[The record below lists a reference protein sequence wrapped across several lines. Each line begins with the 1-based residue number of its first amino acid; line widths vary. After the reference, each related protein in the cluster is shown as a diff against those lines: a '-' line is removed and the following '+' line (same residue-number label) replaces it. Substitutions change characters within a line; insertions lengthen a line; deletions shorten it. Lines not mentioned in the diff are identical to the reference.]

1 MQYYQVSENQ
11 RLDTGTNN
19 MIRTSLH
26 FRGPLA
32 VSIWVQT
39 LDIFYQKFDKSSEP
53 AVLDSRRDACNGAKW
68 PQYNPYEMSE
78 NNFKISPPPKNSK
91 NWFLGPKMS
100 KMTKNRK
107 FFEIFFWSESI

>member
-53 AVLDSRRDACNGAKW
+53 VELNGRTEDS
-68 PQYNPYEMSE
+68 
-78 NNFKISPPPKNSK
+78 NSAR
-91 NWFLGPKMS
+91 LLQ
-100 KMTKNRK
+100 
-107 FFEIFFWSESI
+107 